1 MHAGGFKLQQRAVH
15 VYAEAARVP
24 EFKAVCDRSAP
35 AEEKVAALGRLMD
48 ASQASCRCC
57 KHAPCC
63 RTLSKHHPVH
73 RVIYF
78 ICFRFRD
85 KSDWVSWASMLSI

>member
-1 MHAGGFKLQQRAVH
+1 MRAGGFKLQQRAVH

-48 ASQASCRCC
+48 ASQASCRCSST
-57 KHAPCC
+57 HAPCC
-63 RTLSKHHPVH
+63 ILSTIHP
-73 RVIYF
+73 
-78 ICFRFRD
+78 
-85 KSDWVSWASMLSI
+85 